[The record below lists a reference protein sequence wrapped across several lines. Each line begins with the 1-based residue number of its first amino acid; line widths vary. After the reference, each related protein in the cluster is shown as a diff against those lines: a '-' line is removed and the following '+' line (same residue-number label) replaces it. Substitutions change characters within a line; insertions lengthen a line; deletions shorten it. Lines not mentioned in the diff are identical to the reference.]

1 MFGAIY
7 LGLSGLNAYQR
18 GLQQVSNNVTNL
30 NTTGFKS
37 STVTFQDIYGSTGHG
52 GMSVSG
58 GDGSGNGVTLGEMQL
73 DFKQGELRQTGRD
86 LDLSVDGTG
95 FLVVTKGEETLYLRT
110 GSFEIDKDGFIVLGG
125 TEYRL
130 ATLDSANRPV
140 NVSVDTSRT
149 SPPKKTTTIAFSDNL
164 SSTATAAYGISDVK
178 VYGADGT
185 QHVWSLQFAKDTAA
199 GADAWTIT
207 VTDAKAVTVGTA
219 SLKFISG
226 VVDPATAK
234 LTIKN
239 ETAGLDVTLDFSKGV
254 TSFSGGSVSTLRT
267 SSVDGYGVGAVT
279 SVTVNATGKL
289 EIGYSNGEKTDL
301 GAVAIA
307 DFRDP
312 QALEQRGGGLFAH
325 GGAGLRD
332 LVASGDQ
339 RAGKVVARQLEASN
353 VDLSKQ
359 FGELILIQRG
369 FQASS
374 QIISVSND
382 MIQQLFGIRGQ

>member
-1 MFGAIY
+1 MFGSIY

-18 GLQQVSNNVTNL
+18 GLQQVSNNVSNL

-37 STVTFQDIYGSTGHG
+37 STVTFQDLFGTPQHG
-52 GMSVSG
+52 GMGLAG
-58 GDGSGNGVTLGEMQL
+58 GDASGNGVTLGEIQL
-73 DFKQGELRQTGRD
+73 DFKQGELRQTGRE
-86 LDLSVDGTG
+86 LDLAVNGTG
-95 FLVVTKGEETLYLRT
+95 FLVVTKGDEMLYLRT
-110 GSFEIDKDGFIVLGG
+110 GSFEIDKEGYVVLAG

-130 ATLDSANRPV
+130 ATLDEANKPV
-140 NVSVDTSRT
+140 NVSIDAWRT
-149 SPPKKTTTIAFSDNL
+149 SLPTPTTKIVFADNL
-164 SSTATAAYGISDVK
+164 SSTATTHGISDVK
-178 VYGADGT
+178 VYAKDGT
-185 QHVWSLQFAKDTAA
+185 QHVWSLKFDKNTTLGGDNW
-199 GADAWTIT
+199 DITI
-207 VTDAKAVTVGTA
+207 TDAKAKEVGKVA
-219 SLKFISG
+219 LKFISG

-234 LTIKN
+234 IAVKDA
-239 ETAGLDVTLDFSKGV
+239 TAGIDLTLDFSGAV
-254 TSFSGGSVSTLRT
+254 QSYSSGTVSTLR
-267 SSVDGYGVGAVT
+267 SASVDGYGVGAIT
-279 SVTVNATGKL
+279 SIKVNADGKL
-289 EIGYSNGEKTDL
+289 EIGYSNQQKRDL

-312 QALEQRGGGLFAH
+312 QALERRGGGLYAQ
-325 GGAGLRD
+325 GAAGPRA

-339 RAGKVVARQLEASN
+339 RAGKVESGKLEASN